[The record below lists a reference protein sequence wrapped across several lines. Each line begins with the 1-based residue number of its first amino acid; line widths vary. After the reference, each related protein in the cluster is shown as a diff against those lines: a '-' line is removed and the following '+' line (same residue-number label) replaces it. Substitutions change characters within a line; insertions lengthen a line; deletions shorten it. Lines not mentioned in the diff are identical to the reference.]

1 MRVPLSALLLSIVSP
16 VAVAAENEPPPRWTF
31 GAMAIQRD
39 APYRDYDEGLW
50 AVPLLRFE
58 GERAYIRGLRAGLV
72 LAEGGGFS
80 FGPVLQ
86 LRTDGYDAEESD
98 FLEGMDDRDFSVDAG
113 VAAAW
118 RDDDVG
124 QFELSAVT
132 DVLDRSGGE
141 ELELSYTALFRAGG
155 FTFVPQLAVRW
166 QDEDLLD
173 YYYGVRPEEALVGRP
188 EYHPGSALTP
198 ELSMLAER
206 PLSKH
211 WTLFARVG
219 HAWLPSEVRDS
230 PIVED
235 SGRTT
240 LALGVGYSPD

>member
-1 MRVPLSALLLSIVSP
+1 MRLPLIALLLCCLP
-16 VAVAAENEPPPRWTF
+16 PAAPAAESEPPPRWTF

-39 APYRDYDEGLW
+39 APYRGYDEGLW
-50 AVPLLRFE
+50 GVPLLRFE
-58 GERAYIRGLRAGLV
+58 GERAYVRGLRAGVV
-72 LAEGGGFS
+72 LAERGGFS
-80 FGPVLQ
+80 FGPVAQ
-86 LRTDGYDAEESD
+86 LRTEGYDADKSD
-98 FLEGMDDRDFSVDAG
+98 FLAGMDDRDFSVDAG

-141 ELELSYTALFRAGG
+141 ELELGYTALFRAGG

-166 QDEDLLD
+166 QDEDLVD
-173 YYYGVRPEEALVGRP
+173 YYYGVRPDEALPGRP

-198 ELSMLAER
+198 ELSVLAQR
-206 PLSKH
+206 PLSKR

-219 HAWLPSEVRDS
+219 HMWLPSEVRDS
-230 PIVED
+230 PIVD
-235 SGRTT
+235 DAGRTT

>member
-1 MRVPLSALLLSIVSP
+1 MRLLLSALLLSCLPPAVL
-16 VAVAAENEPPPRWTF
+16 AVAPEPPPRWTF

-58 GERAYIRGLRAGLV
+58 GERAYIRGLRAGIV

-80 FGPVLQ
+80 FGPVAQ
-86 LRTDGYDAEESD
+86 LRTDGFDAEESD
-98 FLEGMDDRDFSVDAG
+98 VLAGMDDRNFSIDAG
-113 VAAAW
+113 LAAAW

-141 ELELSYTALFRAGG
+141 ELELSYTALFRASG
-155 FTFVPQLAVRW
+155 FRFVPQLAVRW

-173 YYYGVRPEEALVGRP
+173 YYYGVRPEEALPGRP

-198 ELSMLAER
+198 ELSVLAER
-206 PLSKH
+206 PLSKR

-219 HAWLPSEVRDS
+219 HSWLPSEVRDS

-235 SGRTT
+235 GGRTT